1 MPTATMPWSVTIS
14 GFLPPRLFR
23 RSGIWVEQFWP
34 TRVTVGMKKDVIWP
48 ICMLLTSVL
57 IVQLLGL
64 GI

>member
-1 MPTATMPWSVTIS
+1 M
-14 GFLPPRLFR
+14 
-23 RSGIWVEQFWP
+23 GIWVEQFWP